1 MSTKDAFD
9 GFSIELW
16 KDDDGDWL
24 AHFEELPNVSAFG
37 NSPETALI
45 ELKEAWEVMKESYIS
60 HNELIPIAPSKKEY
74 SGQFN
79 VRIDR
84 RIHRALAVEAAQ
96 AGISL
101 NALVAQKLSLS
112 VKNKI
117 NMLPSMG
124 LTKNF

>member
-1 MSTKDAFD
+1 MSTKDEFD
-9 GFSIELW
+9 GFSIELF

-24 AHFEELPNVSAFG
+24 AHFEEIPNVSAFG
-37 NSPETALI
+37 SSPEEALE
-45 ELKEAWEVMKESYIS
+45 ELKEAWEAMKESYLS
-60 HNELIPIAPSKKEY
+60 HNELIPVAPAKKEY

-84 RIHRALAVEAAQ
+84 RVHRALAVEAAQ

-112 VKNKI
+112 IKNPIKHI
-117 NMLPSMG
+117 C
-124 LTKNF
+124 

>member
-1 MSTKDAFD
+1 MSRKDEFD
-9 GFSIELW
+9 GFSIELFR
-16 KDDDGDWL
+16 DDDGDWL
-24 AHFEELPNVSAFG
+24 AHFEELPNASAFG
-37 NSPETALI
+37 SSPEEALE
-45 ELKEAWEVMKESYIS
+45 ELKAAWEAMKESYVS
-60 HNELIPIAPSKKEY
+60 HNEPIPVAPAKKEY

-112 VKNKI
+112 VRTHTNHA
-117 NMLPSMG
+117 N
-124 LTKNF
+124 

>member
-1 MSTKDAFD
+1 MNPTDEFD
-9 GFSIELW
+9 GFSIELF
-16 KDDDGDWL
+16 KDDDGDCF

-37 NSPETALI
+37 SSPEKALQ
-45 ELKEAWEVMKESYIS
+45 ELSNAWEAMKESYVG
-60 HNELIPIAPSKKEY
+60 HNETIPTAPAKKGY

-84 RIHRALAVEAAQ
+84 RVHRALAVEAAQ

-112 VKNKI
+112 V
-117 NMLPSMG
+117 SSRCA
-124 LTKNF
+124 

>member
-1 MSTKDAFD
+1 MRTKDEFD
-9 GFSIELW
+9 GFSIELFR
-16 KDDDGDWL
+16 DEDGDWL

-37 NSPETALI
+37 NSPEEALD
-45 ELKEAWEVMKESYIS
+45 ELKEAWEATKESYIS
-60 HNELIPIAPSKKEY
+60 HNEPIPLAPAKKEY

-84 RIHRALAVEAAQ
+84 RVHRALAVEAAQ

-112 VKNKI
+112 VKD
-117 NMLPSMG
+117 
-124 LTKNF
+124 LTKRAT

>member
-1 MSTKDAFD
+1 MSTKDEFD
-9 GFSIELW
+9 GFSIELFR
-16 KDDDGDWL
+16 DDDGDWL
-24 AHFEELPNVSAFG
+24 AHFEELPNVSAFAS
-37 NSPETALI
+37 SPEEALE
-45 ELKEAWEVMKESYIS
+45 ELKEAWEAMKESYVN
-60 HNELIPIAPSKKEY
+60 HNEAIPVAPAKKEY

-112 VKNKI
+112 VRTQTRHAN
-117 NMLPSMG
+117 
-124 LTKNF
+124 